1 MFISWLRPPRQ
12 SISSVTLIAMST
24 PKTQILVYKYHSP
37 TKEIRLFGEIA
48 DIRLQQEKLKMNE
61 KDSAMTE

>member
-1 MFISWLRPPRQ
+1 MFISWLCPPRQ
-12 SISSVTLIAMST
+12 SRSSDTLIAMST
-24 PKTQILVYKYHSP
+24 SQTQILVSKYHSP

-48 DIRLQQEKLKMNE
+48 DIRLQQEKLKMYE